1 MESDVRVAVQQL
13 ADGKPHFRGRQ
24 LIGSHLVEQRL
35 ESVIVTLVDERDPDV
50 GIAQFLERA
59 DAAEPGAK
67 DHYMRQF
74 RHGLRSSSVRKS
86 SQVIVPSGFLAPLAC
101 ATASVVLAIRAAVT
115 TPITTRGKAIVISFA
130 VLEVRAHRPTA
141 FVSGLSSTGCPQS

>member
-35 ESVIVTLVDERDPDV
+35 ERVIVTLVDERDPDV

-59 DAAEPGAK
+59 DATEPSAK

-74 RHGLRSSSVRKS
+74 WHGLRSSLIMATFPVR
-86 SQVIVPSGFLAPLAC
+86 L
-101 ATASVVLAIRAAVT
+101 
-115 TPITTRGKAIVISFA
+115 IVISPLRLT
-130 VLEVRAHRPTA
+130 VD
-141 FVSGLSSTGCPQS
+141 STKPHVGS